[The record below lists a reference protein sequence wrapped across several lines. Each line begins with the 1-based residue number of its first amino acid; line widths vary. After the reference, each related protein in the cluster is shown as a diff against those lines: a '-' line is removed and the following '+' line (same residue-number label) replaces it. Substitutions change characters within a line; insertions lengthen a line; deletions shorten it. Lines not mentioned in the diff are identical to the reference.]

1 MTSLPD
7 ISYFYFSYRVPAYP
21 EHRQE
26 LQITDTIGAC

>member
-7 ISYFYFSYRVPAYP
+7 ILYFYFSYHTPAYP

-26 LQITDTIGAC
+26 VPIMHMVSAC